1 MTKEHNMDRRQPNVW
16 KFISVIGIPV
26 TAILTW
32 VFVAGGIVQD
42 VKNQG
47 EEIKNLKQNY
57 TILDNR
63 VRSVELGI
71 VKIETQYKTISE
83 TLVEIKNELK
93 DRNNNIPK

>member
-1 MTKEHNMDRRQPNVW
+1 MDRRQLNIW
-16 KFISVIGIPV
+16 KLVSIIGIPV

-47 EEIKNLKQNY
+47 EEIKNLQQDY

-71 VKIETQYKTISE
+71 VKIETQYKTISD

-93 DRNNNIPK
+93 DHNPK